1 MVDSVGGAGSSG
13 GSDGGAGVGGA
24 GLGGADV
31 GSQVDSQATS
41 TATSPN
47 APSTM
52 EALAASPTTM
62 EAFAAT
68 PTPLEALA
76 AQPSIQVA
84 DVAPAPAAQSFVCDM
99 PTLSIGFGASAYSG
113 IGGGANFGISY
124 DPPTGTLSFDV
135 GVEVGVGIGAA
146 ARVDHGVQHSA
157 TRSAP
162 DTGVNAGIG
171 LSVNGQANNV
181 SGRVEHEM
189 VGSNMDAPAE
199 DRTKV
204 SVGGAGIG
212 ASINANMY
220 AGGSVAGQVYDT
232 GCAVPSS

>member
-1 MVDSVGGAGSSG
+1 MVDSVGGTGSSG
-13 GSDGGAGVGGA
+13 GADGGA
-24 GLGGADV
+24 GLGGTSV
-31 GSQVDSQATS
+31 GSQVDSQSTSTS
-41 TATSPN
+41 TASPTSPN

-135 GVEVGVGIGAA
+135 GMEVGVGIGAA

-162 DTGVNAGIG
+162 DPGVSAGIG

-189 VGSNMDAPAE
+189 VGSKMHASAE

-212 ASINANMY
+212 ASINANIY
-220 AGGSVAGQVYDT
+220 AGGSVAGQVYDP
-232 GCAVPSS
+232 GCAPPSS

>member
-1 MVDSVGGAGSSG
+1 MGGAG
-13 GSDGGAGVGGA
+13 
-24 GLGGADV
+24 V
-31 GSQVDSQATS
+31 GSQVDSQSTGIGSTS
-41 TATSPN
+41 ATSPN

-68 PTPLEALA
+68 PTALEALA
-76 AQPSIQVA
+76 AQPSIEVA
-84 DVAPAPAAQSFVCDM
+84 EVAPAPAAQSFVCDM

-113 IGGGANFGISY
+113 IGGGANFGVSY

-135 GVEVGVGIGAA
+135 GMEVGVGIGAA
-146 ARVDHGVQHSA
+146 ARVDHGIQHSA
-157 TRSAP
+157 TRSATDP
-162 DTGVNAGIG
+162 GVSAGIG
-171 LSVNGQANNV
+171 LSVNGQANTV

-189 VGSNMDAPAE
+189 VGSNMHAPAE

-212 ASINANMY
+212 ASINANIY
-220 AGGSVAGQVYDT
+220 AGGSVAGQVYDP
-232 GCAVPSS
+232 GCAPPSS